1 MLIAQ
6 LDNASLSYG
15 TREIFAGLSFALND
29 GEKIGLVGPNG
40 SGKSTLLK
48 LLAGVERP
56 TGGERTLRRGV
67 TVAFLAQEYVGEGLA
82 TALDEVLLGRPD
94 LLALEREL
102 DGIEATLADPAL
114 AGDFDAFDRAL
125 ERQAEAVERYEKGDG
140 PRLRNE
146 ARGFLE
152 RLGLPV
158 ALHGQPLAVLSGGQ
172 RKLVGLARCLIARP
186 DLLLLDEPDNH
197 LDLAGKELLENV
209 LADFRGAVVLI
220 SHDRYL
226 LDDTIARIAE
236 LDRGRLTLYEG
247 NYSAYVTQR
256 QLALLR
262 QQEQYQS
269 QQKEIARLEAAIARF
284 KLWAS
289 IVIDERHIKQA
300 RNKQRQIDRMDKVE
314 RPVLSRRKL
323 GLAFHSAVRGGQKV
337 IEARH
342 LAKSFDDRL
351 VLLDVDFTLWRGERI
366 GIVGANGAGKSVLLS
381 LLLGQAQPDE
391 GEVWIGPSIQVG
403 WYDQTHETLDP
414 TQTPLDF
421 VRALRP
427 MTENI
432 AVGMLGRFLFG
443 YDQVRDPI
451 AKLSGGEK
459 SRLQLLRLM
468 VYGYNCLLLDEP
480 TNHLDIAAT
489 EVMEDAI
496 DKFDGTVL
504 TISHDR
510 YFLDRIC
517 TRILE
522 LADGEVTEYVGGY
535 SDYLAEKARRKAV
548 AEEAAAEAAR
558 VKAEQ
563 EAARARSAQAGSKKR
578 GKPAV
583 VRG

>member
-6 LDNASLSYG
+6 LDNATLSYG
-15 TREIFAGLSFALND
+15 TREIFAGLSLNLND

-40 SGKSTLLK
+40 SGKSSLLK

-56 TGGERTLRRGV
+56 AAGERTLRRGI
-67 TVAFLAQEYVGEGLA
+67 TVAYLAQEYVGEGRA
-82 TALDEVLLGRPD
+82 NALEEVLVGRPD
-94 LLALEREL
+94 LLAIEREL
-102 DGIEATLADPAL
+102 DEIEAALADPDLIA
-114 AGDFDAFDRAL
+114 DYDAFERAL
-125 ERQAEAVERYEKGDG
+125 ERQAEAVERYERGDG

-158 ALHGQPLAVLSGGQ
+158 ELHGQPLAVLSGGQ

-197 LDLAGKELLENV
+197 LDVAGKELLESV
-209 LADFRGAVVLI
+209 LGDFKGAVVLI

-236 LDRGRLTLYEG
+236 LDGGRLTLYEG
-247 NYSAYVTQR
+247 NYSSYVTQR
-256 QLALLR
+256 ELALLR
-262 QQEQYQS
+262 QQEQYVA

-300 RNKQRQIDRMDKVE
+300 RNKQRQIDRMDKVD
-314 RPVLSRRKL
+314 RPVLERRKM
-323 GLAFHSAVRGGQKV
+323 GLAFRSAVRGGQKV
-337 IEARH
+337 LEARH
-342 LAKSFDDRL
+342 LAKSFGDRI

-366 GIVGANGAGKSVLLS
+366 GVVGANGAGKSVLLS
-381 LLLGQAQPDE
+381 LLLGQARPDE
-391 GEVWIGPSIQVG
+391 GEVWSGPSIQVG
-403 WYDQTHETLDP
+403 WYDQSHETLDP
-414 TQTPLDF
+414 AQTPLDY

-427 MTENI
+427 MTAEA
-432 AVGMLGRFLFG
+432 AVATLGRFLFS
-443 YDQVRDPI
+443 YDQSREPI
-451 AKLSGGEK
+451 GKLSGGEK

-468 VYGYNCLLLDEP
+468 IAGYNCLLLDEP

-489 EVMEDAI
+489 EVMEEAI

-522 LADGEVTEYVGGY
+522 LADGEVTEYIGGY
-535 SDYLAEKARRKAV
+535 SDYLEEKARRKAV
-548 AEEAAAEAAR
+548 AEAAVIEAAR
-558 VKAEQ
+558 RRAEE
-563 EAARARSAQAGSKKR
+563 EAARAAQRAR
-578 GKPAV
+578 GKKGKVAA
-583 VRG
+583 R